1 MNESRRLTAEEWSD
15 FAHVFEKAGVFGMDS
30 VQRFVDTRLDKIYDV
45 FLLNGDIVLKK
56 SDRDKEKFE
65 KYFAGHDFSVPEIS
79 SCFQDG
85 DDCWVTMPYINGT
98 DARDCSPDDAG
109 LVGRELAR
117 IQSYYLGVGT
127 NPDGCKGYFERKVL
141 RFWEKSRN
149 YFPEYSDAFEAIEDR
164 FFSVPRTLIHDD
176 FLPINALLDG
186 KDAWLIDWTYA
197 DILPYFMDIGRF
209 AFVGYEEGKR
219 YISHESAIAF
229 LKSYYEEMSK
239 NSQFTITSQDFLTD
253 VAISAF
259 CQYSMFVYFRDDEK
273 VQWSEDYITLKKI
286 LEYLDKNMGAKT

>member
-1 MNESRRLTAEEWSD
+1 MTENRNLTAEEWSE
-15 FAHVFEKAGVFGMDS
+15 FAPVFEKMGVSSPDS
-30 VQRFVDTRLDKIYDV
+30 VRRFVDTRLDKIYDV
-45 FLLNGDIVLKK
+45 FLLNGDLVLKK

-65 KYFAGHDFSVPEIS
+65 TYFARHDFSVPEIS

-117 IQSYYLGVGT
+117 IQSYYLGMGA

-149 YFPEYSDAFEAIEDR
+149 YFPEYGDVFEAIEAR

-197 DILPYFMDIGRF
+197 DILPYFLDLGRF
-209 AFVGYEEGKR
+209 AFVRNEKGKP
-219 YISHESAIAF
+219 YISNESATAF
-229 LKSYYEEMSK
+229 LESYYKEMRK
-239 NSQFTITSQDFLTD
+239 NPQFTITKQDFLTD

-259 CQYSMFVYFRDDEK
+259 CQYSMFVYFLDEEHP
-273 VQWSEDYITLKKI
+273 QESEDFRMMREI
-286 LEYLDKNMGAKT
+286 LEWLDRR